1 MTTTFKDYLTAK
13 RYRGNT
19 IKSHQQN
26 ITIFMQWVTASG
38 LHEIENIEYNNLLS
52 YVQHEQQRGI
62 DVATINLRLTSINK
76 YFNFLQSEGAVS
88 RNPAATLRIKG
99 KAQTVTENPLKYDE
113 LMALY
118 SSYKT
123 LQKPVPQHLAAK
135 SAAAHQR
142 NMVILGLL
150 IWQGLHSGELSKLET
165 THVNIDEATIYIPST
180 ARSNSRTLKLSSQ
193 QIIQLYSYIHGGT
206 REKLMRRGRS
216 PLSGELE
223 RALLPGNLHNIITGL
238 CEELKGI
245 NPQIKNALHIR
256 ASVILHWL
264 RQHNKRQVQYMAGH
278 RYIHSTEMYA
288 AQETET
294 LSNALDKHHP
304 FS

>member
-1 MTTTFKDYLTAK
+1 MNMTTTFKDYLTAK
-13 RYRGNT
+13 RYRENT
-19 IKSHQQN
+19 IKSQVQN
-26 ITIFMQWVTASG
+26 IAIFLKWIEASG
-38 LHEIENIEYNNLLS
+38 LHEIENIEYSNLLS

-76 YFNFLQSEGAVS
+76 YFSFLQQQGIIT
-88 RNPAATLRIKG
+88 RNPAATIRIKG

-113 LMALY
+113 LMELY

-135 SAAAHQR
+135 SQLTHQR
-142 NMVILGLL
+142 NTVILGLL
-150 IWQGLHSGELSKLET
+150 VWQGLHSGELAKLET
-165 THVNIDEATIYIPST
+165 THVNIDEGTIYIPST

-193 QIIQLYSYIHGGT
+193 QIIQLHSYIHGGT
-206 REKLMRRGRS
+206 REKLQS
-216 PLSGELE
+216 AKADTAHSEVLF
-223 RALLPGNLHNIITGL
+223 PGNLHNIITQL
-238 CEELKGI
+238 SEELKGI

-288 AQETET
+288 VQETET

>member
-1 MTTTFKDYLTAK
+1 MEQFSQYLQQK
-13 RYRGNT
+13 RYRPNT
-19 IKSHQQN
+19 IKQHVQN

-52 YVQHEQQRGI
+52 YVQHEQQRGK

-99 KAQTVTENPLKYDE
+99 KAKTVTENPLKYDE
-113 LMALY
+113 LMELY

-150 IWQGLHSGELSKLET
+150 IWQGLHSGELAKLET
-165 THVNIDEATIYIPST
+165 NHVNIDEGIIYIPST
-180 ARSNSRTLKLSSQ
+180 ARSNSRELKLAPQ
-193 QIIQLYSYIHGGT
+193 QIIQLHSYIHGGI
-206 REKLMRRGRS
+206 RDKLQS
-216 PLSGELE
+216 A
-223 RALLPGNLHNIITGL
+223 RADTAHHEVLFPGNLHNIITAL
-238 CEELKGI
+238 TEELKGI

-288 AQETET
+288 VQETET

>member
-1 MTTTFKDYLTAK
+1 MNMTTTFKDYLTAK
-13 RYRGNT
+13 KYRQNT
-19 IKSHQQN
+19 IKSHEQN
-26 ITIFMQWVTASG
+26 ISIFLQWIESNG
-38 LHEIENIEYNNLLS
+38 LPDIENLQYNNLLS
-52 YVQHEQQRGI
+52 YIQHEQNRSI

-76 YFNFLQSEGAVS
+76 YFNFLQSEGAVIK
-88 RNPAATLRIKG
+88 NPAATLRIKG

-113 LMALY
+113 LMELY

-135 SAAAHQR
+135 SASAHQR
-142 NMVILGLL
+142 NIVILGLL
-150 IWQGLHSGELSKLET
+150 VWQGLHSGELAKLET
-165 THVNIDEATIYIPST
+165 NHINIDEGIIYIPST
-180 ARSNSRTLKLSSQ
+180 TRSNSRELKLLPA
-193 QIIQLYSYIHGGT
+193 QILTLHTYIHGGT
-206 REKLMRRGRS
+206 RDKLK
-216 PLSGELE
+216 PKAEE
-223 RALLPGNLHNIITGL
+223 LLPGNLHNIITDL

-288 AQETET
+288 AQETGT